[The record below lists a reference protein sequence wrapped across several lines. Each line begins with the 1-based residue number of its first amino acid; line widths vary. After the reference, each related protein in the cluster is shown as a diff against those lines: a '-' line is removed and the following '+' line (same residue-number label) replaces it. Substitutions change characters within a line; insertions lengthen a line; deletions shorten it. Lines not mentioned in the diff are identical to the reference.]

1 MDRLAVPTAAALR
14 LLLVA
19 NASTQQRPQPM
30 PTPTGHLAVGAKWHA
45 VCLLSR
51 ALPATTPRT
60 PLLN

>member
-1 MDRLAVPTAAALR
+1 MDRLAVPTAAAPM

-51 ALPATTPRT
+51 TLPATTPRT